1 MKRIIILLM
10 LFLLSVQYGI
20 CSLVNNDI
28 NIFNLKSGSMY
39 LLDIDSSVKNINVS
53 NKDIV
58 NLTPITSVGNE
69 KKQLFIE
76 TNKDGVCDVILTTN
90 IAAYQIRFISGPK
103 FQDNKVGLTEI
114 DLPIEYERA
123 SK

>member
-1 MKRIIILLM
+1 MKRIMILLT
-10 LFLLSVQYGI
+10 LFLLFVQYGN

-28 NIFNLKSGSMY
+28 NIFNLKSDSMY
-39 LLDIDSSVKNINVS
+39 ILDIDSPVKNINIS

-58 NLTPITSVGNE
+58 NLTPIASVDNE

-76 TNKDGVCDVILTTN
+76 TNKDGICDVILTTDLE
-90 IAAYQIRFISGPK
+90 AYQIRFISGPK

>member
-1 MKRIIILLM
+1 MKKIVLLLLIII
-10 LFLLSVQYGI
+10 SSQIGE
-20 CSLVNNDI
+20 CALVNNDI
-28 NIFNLKSGSMY
+28 NIFNLKSDSMY
-39 LLDIDSSVKNINVS
+39 ILDIDSSVKNINIS

-58 NLTPITSVGNE
+58 NLTPITSVDNE

-76 TNKDGVCDVILTTN
+76 TNKDGVCDVVLTTDLD
-90 IAAYQIRFISGPK
+90 AYQIRFISGPK

-114 DLPIEYERA
+114 DLPIKYERA